1 MKRKACQ
8 IVGFFSAAALLLAG
22 CEKVEE
28 RLLQEDLDV
37 SDKGYVAVYNGS
49 LNSVRNNLF
58 VDGTATTGLAGTF
71 GYGSLFPGTVFGVAV
86 DPGQRT
92 FIVRDT
98 LASTTQT
105 PITVSA
111 NVAAGSKYTI
121 FTYDTLTRT
130 KARIVETSIVITDSS
145 RVRLVNLIFSTTPV
159 PNIDVFSVRRNANIF
174 TNVAPEQI
182 TGYIP
187 YSSFRTDT
195 LYVRATGT
203 TVNLTPILT
212 FSATPRRSY
221 TLVFRG
227 RYQTTGTTGVARL
240 LSVFADY

>member
-98 LASTTQT
+98 L
-105 PITVSA
+105 
-111 NVAAGSKYTI
+111 AGSKYTI